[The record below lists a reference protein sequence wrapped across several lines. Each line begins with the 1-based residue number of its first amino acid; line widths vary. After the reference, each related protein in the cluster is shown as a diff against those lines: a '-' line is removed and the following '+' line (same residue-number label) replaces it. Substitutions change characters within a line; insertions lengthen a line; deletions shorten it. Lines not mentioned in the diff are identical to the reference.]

1 MEKKKKVIEN
11 VYIYHVLIDTGSTSL
26 QFLFIT
32 DPESDICEQK
42 YREIVFEVI
51 IASEVYNRF
60 DSSHQY
66 WDRFNSRQ
74 EHLQKCLGCFSVE
87 NIGNDN
93 ACNPKKY
100 FELFENNK
108 INKKHKG
115 IKKGSAGMNFENYIN
130 RIVSLIN

>member
-1 MEKKKKVIEN
+1 MIQK
-11 VYIYHVLIDTGSTSL
+11 VYIYHVLTNTGSTSL

-74 EHLQKCLGCFSVE
+74 EHLQKCLGYFNVE
-87 NIGNDN
+87 NIDN
-93 ACNPKKY
+93 PCLLTMLVTPKSILSYSKTTKLIKSTK
-100 FELFENNK
+100 ELRKDPRE
-108 INKKHKG
+108 
-115 IKKGSAGMNFENYIN
+115 
-130 RIVSLIN
+130 